1 MWQEGDV
8 FMIDGKPWTVVKVG
22 YQERESSLDSI
33 TLVEGY
39 FERDKRETDKWYR
52 RRLWRKSAVQRLY
65 SLKDSVPFDIG
76 ERTMNEIRIRKALS
90 GVNDRNHDFY

>member
-22 YQERESSLDSI
+22 YQEGESSLDSI

-39 FERDKRETDKWYR
+39 FELDKRETDKWYR
-52 RRLWRKSAVQRLY
+52 RRSVQRLY
-65 SLKDSVPFDIG
+65 SLEESVPFDIG
-76 ERTMNEIRIRKALS
+76 GEITMDEIRIRKGLS
-90 GVNDRNHDFY
+90 GVNDRNHVFY